1 MLYFQ
6 PWKVLSILIICALG
20 VLLSAPNLFSAA
32 TVDSLPSWI
41 PHKQISLGLDLRGG
55 SHLLYEVDMNSVIRE
70 RLNSAVDAA
79 RTELRNARIG
89 YTGLSVQ
96 DNQVVFTVTDPSRLD
111 EVRDLARKIDSELT
125 PTMGAQGRVTL
136 AFDPRMLELRKSEII
151 EQSIETLRRR
161 IDATGVKE
169 PAIQREGSDRILIQL
184 PGVDNPEE
192 MKKII
197 GTTAKMTFQLVDESV
212 SPADAHAGRLPPG
225 DEILTE
231 ESHGQKTEYV
241 VQRRVMVPG
250 DALTSAQAT
259 FDQNNQPVVNFKFDS
274 NGGRRFGD
282 VTKANVGKRF
292 AIVLDGKVISAPVIR
307 EPITGGSGMISG
319 NFTAESA

>member
-6 PWKVLSILIICALG
+6 PWKVLSILIICVLG
-20 VLLSAPNLFSAA
+20 VILSAPNLFNAGA
-32 TVDSLPSWI
+32 LDGLPSWI

-89 YTGLSVQ
+89 YTGLTVQ
-96 DNQVVFTVTDPSRLD
+96 DNQVVFTVTDTGHLD
-111 EVRDLARKIDSELT
+111 DVRAFARKLDPELT
-125 PTMGAQGRVTL
+125 PTVNSDGRVSL
-136 AFDPRMLELRKSEII
+136 AFDDRMLEQRKREII

-197 GTTAKMTFQLVDESV
+197 GTTAKMT
-212 SPADAHAGRLPPG
+212 
-225 DEILTE
+225 
-231 ESHGQKTEYV
+231 
-241 VQRRVMVPG
+241 
-250 DALTSAQAT
+250 
-259 FDQNNQPVVNFKFDS
+259 
-274 NGGRRFGD
+274 
-282 VTKANVGKRF
+282 
-292 AIVLDGKVISAPVIR
+292 
-307 EPITGGSGMISG
+307 
-319 NFTAESA
+319 